1 MSRHLDNL
9 DRLCN
14 DLHSRYGELD
24 PMVVQVKAEV
34 QACKVKETSEQTPR
48 DRAIPYRKLV
58 KDRDSELLRS
68 ISN

>member
-34 QACKVKETSEQTPR
+34 QACKVKETREQTPY
-48 DRAIPYRKLV
+48 DGAIPYQTRG
-58 KDRDSELLRS
+58 KDRGREFMRH
-68 ISN
+68 INR

>member
-24 PMVVQVKAEV
+24 PMVLQVKAEV
-34 QACKVKETSEQTPR
+34 EACKVKETSEQTPHH
-48 DRAIPYRKLV
+48 RAIPYRTWV
-58 KDRDSELLRS
+58 KDRGSEFKRR

>member
-1 MSRHLDNL
+1 MSRHMDNL

-24 PMVVQVKAEV
+24 PMALQVKAEV
-34 QACKVKETSEQTPR
+34 QACKVHETNKQTQH
-48 DRAIPYRKLV
+48 DWATPYRTLV
-58 KDRDSELLRS
+58 KDRASEFMRR

>member
-24 PMVVQVKAEV
+24 PMALQVKAEV
-34 QACKVKETSEQTPR
+34 EAYKVKETSEQTPH
-48 DRAIPYRKLV
+48 DWATPYRTLV
-58 KDRDSELLRS
+58 KDRDSEFMRR
-68 ISN
+68 ISS

>member
-14 DLHSRYGELD
+14 DLNSRYGELD
-24 PMVVQVKAEV
+24 PMVQQVKAEV
-34 QACKVKETSEQTPR
+34 EAHKVKETSEQTPHN
-48 DRAIPYRKLV
+48 RAMPYRKLV
-58 KDRDSELLRS
+58 KDRDSELMRQ